1 MAIKISEKLNLVI
14 PLYHGNQVYSYV
26 YSTPI
31 SREIF
36 ELNHLLIAKTFTKI
50 MAEGLGTISG
60 PRVAA
65 MLMRD
70 VAKQMDA
77 QQQLAGVDRD
87 DYVPAG
93 TALANEIKRL
103 TNVLVP
109 TDKTYEILPFE
120 EALKKKLLDADD
132 LSSVENALAFFTVSW
147 AMLPRQ
153 TFESMIPGAIRL
165 WGAELSSLSVMAY
178 IDSLQTLTETDN
190 SGEKRP
196 TMEIVGTASETKAAP
211 TITGSSVEVHGRDRV
226 AGSLHLS

>member
-77 QQQLAGVDRD
+77 QQQFG
-87 DYVPAG
+87 
-93 TALANEIKRL
+93 
-103 TNVLVP
+103 
-109 TDKTYEILPFE
+109 
-120 EALKKKLLDADD
+120 
-132 LSSVENALAFFTVSW
+132 
-147 AMLPRQ
+147 
-153 TFESMIPGAIRL
+153 
-165 WGAELSSLSVMAY
+165 
-178 IDSLQTLTETDN
+178 ID
-190 SGEKRP
+190 
-196 TMEIVGTASETKAAP
+196 
-211 TITGSSVEVHGRDRV
+211 GRSPRV
-226 AGSLHLS
+226 AVAVLQSLADEGEADVLIDEPQ